1 MSARGRLAR
10 TSFTPENEGLP
21 RFTIMPRAALV
32 SASSRFTVAASV
44 EGETASAR
52 SFAASL
58 TACAREHGEYRRQLQ
73 RRGGF
78 FVLCHFD
85 FLTFL

>member
-1 MSARGRLAR
+1 MSARERLAR
-10 TSFTPENEGLP
+10 TSFTPENEGPP

-32 SASSRFTVAASV
+32 SASSRLTVAASV

-58 TACAREHGEYRRQLQ
+58 TAWRASMASIAGSSS
-73 RRGGF
+73 
-78 FVLCHFD
+78 VAAD
-85 FLTFL
+85 FSYCVISIS